1 MSPTTSTTSAPNN
14 PNPTYAVVTGASQ
27 GIGKSIALQLAQRSI
42 TPILVARSAE
52 KLTALA
58 EEIRTQHGL
67 EPMCLPCDLGNR
79 DSVNE
84 LLQKLEAMPQHIAY
98 AINNAGF
105 GDTTPFIEREID
117 FIDEMLELNIR
128 ALTVLTHFFARRFR
142 AQGSGTIM
150 NVASTAAFQPN
161 PYFAL
166 YGATKTYIL
175 NLDEAINEELTGS
188 NVRICTLCPG
198 PTSTSFHDRASTGR
212 SLITKLTMS
221 NVEDVAKQAV
231 NGMLSGRRVIVPGLL
246 NKALR
251 LSTRLAPSAM
261 LPKMSATLMR
271 PR

>member
-1 MSPTTSTTSAPNN
+1 MRPTDTIHQN
-14 PNPTYAVVTGASQ
+14 PAPTYAVVTGASQ
-27 GIGKSIALQLAQRSI
+27 GIGKSIALQLAQRNI
-42 TPILVARSAE
+42 TPILVARSTE

-67 EPMCLPCDLGNR
+67 EPICLPCDLGNR
-79 DSVNE
+79 NSVNE
-84 LLQKLEAMPQHIAY
+84 LIQKLEAMPYHIAY
-98 AINNAGF
+98 AVNNAGF
-105 GDTTPFIEREID
+105 GDTTPFIEREPD

-166 YGATKTYIL
+166 YGATKAFVL
-175 NLDEAINEELTGS
+175 NFDEAVNEELAGT

-198 PTSTSFHDRASTGR
+198 PTSTAFHDRASTGQ

-231 NGMLSGRRVIVPGLL
+231 DGMVRGRRIIVPGLL

-251 LSTRLAPSAM
+251 LSTRLAPTTM